1 MKRTIS
7 FILALCLVLAMSV
20 LAIGCNKEPEH
31 NHSAQVV
38 WQTDATHHW
47 HACDGEECEEQLNK
61 TEHNFGTELRRN
73 DTHHYLMCECGA
85 KSNEQ
90 AHVYDHALDTSCNV
104 CGPTRNLPTIY
115 ELEWDNDGYVASSE
129 EIQGVAGQTYIF
141 KLEPNE
147 ETNILELYVQK
158 SVDGVLHDNY
168 YVPNDDFSLKIFD
181 ENFNEIKFTAEGI
194 DIIDV
199 MIYDGEHEDVYV
211 WDVYDD
217 EDLYIMIT
225 LNESVDFVV
234 WLQ

>member
-1 MKRTIS
+1 MKRKIL
-7 FILALCLVLAMSV
+7 FILALCLIVSMSV
-20 LAIGCNKEPEH
+20 LAVGCNDNGH
-31 NHSAQVV
+31 VHSSQTV

-47 HACDGEECEEQLNK
+47 HACVDEECEELLNK

-90 AHVYDHALDTSCNV
+90 AHDYDHALDTSCNV

-115 ELEWDNDGYVASSE
+115 ELAWDDGYVAWSE
-129 EIQGVAGQTYIF
+129 EIQGVAGETYIF

-147 ETNILELYVQK
+147 ETYILEFYVQE
-158 SVDGVLHDNY
+158 SVNGELQINY

-181 ENFNEIKFTAEGI
+181 ENLNEIKVIVEDI
-194 DIIDV
+194 DI
-199 MIYDGEHEDVYV
+199 MIYDGEREDVYV
-211 WDVYDD
+211 WDVYED

-225 LNESVDFVV
+225 LNESIDFVV
-234 WLQ
+234 WMQ